1 MRLKKIDILPL
12 LETQVNFNGID
23 QLQDKATFENVAN
36 GEIRE
41 LF

>member
-12 LETQVNFNGID
+12 LEAQVNFKGID
-23 QLQDKATFENVAN
+23 QLQDIATFENVAI

>member
-12 LETQVNFNGID
+12 LETQVNCNKID
-23 QLQDKATFENVAN
+23 QLQDKATFENVTN